1 MTINQKSIR
10 FRTQKDIHLKVLFVL
25 VNFCSITLPRVKLKP
40 LKVLSAKH
48 AEIFTLNRDFR
59 LGRSCTLLPTVIED
73 LLRLTTNERSYLI
86 SVYIDFYEYLHT
98 QKRRSNLLDSF
109 TDFCLKRPYLTGLFE
124 LDEPNSKNSFSG
136 LSDEKSNSEKSA
148 SAENLRADVSSDD
161 VSSELLLTVAHKAKV
176 VPSSSSELNSNEDE
190 PDDFSSLVEED
201 VSPVAKPEQ
210 PKPQVAIASD
220 EDFSNLFADIPVP

>member
-1 MTINQKSIR
+1 MTINQKKSIR

-25 VNFCSITLPRVKLKP
+25 VNFCSIALPRVKLKP

-124 LDEPNSKNSFSG
+124 LDEPNSQNSFSG
-136 LSDEKSNSEKSA
+136 LSGEKSNSEKNA
-148 SAENLRADVSSDD
+148 SAENLRADVSS
-161 VSSELLLTVAHKAKV
+161 ELLLTAARKAKV
-176 VPSSSSELNSNEDE
+176 EPSSSSEINSSEDE
-190 PDDFSSLVEED
+190 PDDFSSLEEED
-201 VSPVAKPEQ
+201 VYPVAKPEQ
-210 PKPQVAIASD
+210 PKPQAAIASD